1 VAPWPAITT
10 LDWLSRHR
18 QRFGGGVGYA
28 KDPVC
33 GMQVERQHAPGTAE
47 HDGQRYYFCS
57 AHCRDRFTADPQH
70 HGTGARSSEASR
82 P

>member
-1 VAPWPAITT
+1 MAPWPAITT

-18 QRFGGGVGYA
+18 QRLGGGVGYA

-33 GMQVERQHAPGTAE
+33 GMQVERPHAPGTAE
-47 HDGQRYYFCS
+47 HDGQRCYFFS

>member
-1 VAPWPAITT
+1 VAGYYDVGLALSAPAA
-10 LDWLSRHR
+10 
-18 QRFGGGVGYA
+18 RFGGGVGHA
-28 KDPVC
+28 QDPVC

-47 HDGQRYYFCS
+47 HDGQRYYICS

-70 HGTGARSSEASR
+70 HGTGARPSEAGR